1 VTRDLQRVVAV
12 MSRYCD
18 DLIPCNAV
26 EAASRDDLREWE
38 RAAIDVASALR
49 YATGCLRRA
58 VDEPGGDASL
68 RPGRHLATAAEELAA
83 ARDLLH
89 THLATDP
96 DGLRRERSEWAPVVT
111 SLPVTRA
118 LVHEIARWSRQ
129 LAPFTAWL
137 AGAEPLAMPH
147 APGRHTAAGVR
158 DELTNASQ
166 WLQVA
171 GAAVRPAL
179 GADPVRAADTELLHA
194 IPAATPPQRRR
205 PGAVAESVAEL
216 CDGIAI
222 SASRLRAAARGSRE
236 RAIWSPNVTS
246 GGWQWIAQAAAVTSH
261 LNELVLRSL
270 AVRVRQLAGPGENG
284 TRLNAAADSMADMRA
299 AWHQVDQ
306 MWDMMI
312 TESRLLPTLAMTDA
326 SDLVLRMG
334 RLVWDKPDWTP
345 ADSRHAT
352 RRTAAA
358 LAPEVSAFAGVVS
371 AAHQAV
377 DAFARLAISDTEAV
391 AAAMR
396 AGRLYTPTRSLPA
409 DYNVPRPFAP
419 APTAR
424 YRALQGAYH
433 VALDASIHAAHV
445 LDGLAIA
452 IGAPSRV
459 LGLARAAVSMQSHRR
474 GSQSQIDPDDLRS
487 SDLSFM
493 HSRFSTGVAG
503 PVEQA
508 IRDLKVDDPVILLRA
523 AAIDDAARQLIIQAD
538 NALPAAGSSVS
549 LMMAQPAAS
558 STAQLVAQ
566 SFPSGPVAE
575 RPTDA
580 GLTPRGLLNGQPVT
594 KARPR
599 PRG

>member
-1 VTRDLQRVVAV
+1 

-18 DLIPCNAV
+18 DLVPCDEV

-49 YATGCLRRA
+49 YAAGCLRRT
-58 VDEPGGDASL
+58 VHEPGSDASL
-68 RPGRHLATAAEELAA
+68 RPGRHLAAAAEELAA
-83 ARDLLH
+83 GRDLLH

-96 DGLRRERSEWAPVVT
+96 GGLTREQSEWAPVVT

-137 AGAEPLAMPH
+137 AAAEPLAMPH
-147 APGRHTAAGVR
+147 APGQHTATAAR

-166 WLQVA
+166 WLRVA

-179 GADPVRAADTELLHA
+179 DVDPVRAADTELLQA
-194 IPAATPPQRRR
+194 IPAAEPPQRHR
-205 PGAVAESVAEL
+205 PGAAAESVTEL

-222 SASRLRAAARGSRE
+222 SASRLRASARGSKE
-236 RAIWSPNVTS
+236 RAMWSPNVTS
-246 GGWQWIAQAAAVTSH
+246 GGWQWMAQAAAVTSH

-270 AVRVRQLAGPGENG
+270 AVRVRQFAGPGENG

-299 AWHQVDQ
+299 AWRQVDQ

-345 ADSRHAT
+345 ADSRHAP
-352 RRTAAA
+352 RRTTAA
-358 LAPEVSAFAGVVS
+358 LAPEVSAYAGVVS

-377 DAFARLAISDTEAV
+377 DAFARLAINDMDAV

-409 DYNVPRPFAP
+409 DYDVPRPFTS

-424 YRALQGAYH
+424 YRALQDAYH
-433 VALDASIHAAHV
+433 VALDASVHAAHM

-452 IGAPSRV
+452 IGAPSRI

-474 GSQSQIDPDDLRS
+474 GSQSQIDHDDLGS
-487 SDLSFM
+487 PDLSVM
-493 HSRFSTGVAG
+493 HSRLSTGVAG

-508 IRDLKVDDPVILLRA
+508 IRDRRVYDPVILLRA

-538 NALPAAGSSVS
+538 NALPAPGSSLS
-549 LMMAQPAAS
+549 FMMAQPAAS

-566 SFPSGPVAE
+566 SFPSGPVTE

-580 GLTPRGLLNGQPVT
+580 DPTPHGLLNGQSAT

-599 PRG
+599 RHG